1 MVANDA
7 GSGDD
12 RVPLVL
18 VVFLLLQLN
27 QVSGAGISTVHIGAG
42 ALISG
47 GSRIV
52 FGGMSIATRIS
63 LVTLLHSLTLVRI
76 SRLRLGFFYKSCK
89 RLDHLHNVPVFLV
102 QLPVLIELETS
113 CFGCGRVK
121 NFCGSHPGCWLS
133 STALREFWKY
143 LRKDGVRNV
152 GGWGGFDSGRHI
164 DCVV

>member
-1 MVANDA
+1 LVANDA

-27 QVSGAGISTVHIGAG
+27 QVSGAGISTVDIGAG

-76 SRLRLGFFYKSCK
+76 SRLRL
-89 RLDHLHNVPVFLV
+89 DFL
-102 QLPVLIELETS
+102 
-113 CFGCGRVK
+113 
-121 NFCGSHPGCWLS
+121 W
-133 STALREFWKY
+133 EFWKY

-152 GGWGGFDSGRHI
+152 GGG
-164 DCVV
+164 VVSTVADILTALFEAAILRFEFGYYESFYEI